1 MSFRNYSII
10 SRTIG
15 EHDNNYTTEVVV
27 VIIPFNGVC
36 KLMHE
41 WKGCNQCWNQH
52 LINKISFCLRQ
63 FENQWPLFSWTSRIS
78 RPICF
83 VSSCLLES
91 LDLFIICFTVIC
103 IRLPKI
109 HLLPYHLLS
118 ILIINKIHLLPY
130 LLSILIINK
139 IHLLPYHLLSILII
153 NKIHLLPY
161 HLLSIL
167 IINKIHL
174 LPYLLSI
181 LIINKI
187 LLLPYHLLSI
197 LIINKIHLL
206 PYLLSILIINKN
218 TSTALSTLDSYHQ

>member
-1 MSFRNYSII
+1 MQFCFELVKLWQIIKLYLENKTKLRMSFRNYSII

-118 ILIINKIHLLPY
+118 ILIINT
-130 LLSILIINK
+130 
-139 IHLLPYHLLSILII
+139 
-153 NKIHLLPY
+153 
-161 HLLSIL
+161 
-167 IINKIHL
+167 
-174 LPYLLSI
+174 
-181 LIINKI
+181 
-187 LLLPYHLLSI
+187 
-197 LIINKIHLL
+197 
-206 PYLLSILIINKN
+206 N

>member
-1 MSFRNYSII
+1 MQFFLELLKLWQIIKLNARYLENKTKLRMSFRNYSFI

-139 IHLLPYHLLSILII
+139 
-153 NKIHLLPY
+153 
-161 HLLSIL
+161 
-167 IINKIHL
+167 
-174 LPYLLSI
+174 
-181 LIINKI
+181 
-187 LLLPYHLLSI
+187 
-197 LIINKIHLL
+197 
-206 PYLLSILIINKN
+206 N